1 MRKPMHRSIWIV
13 VALASAV
20 AGAALAHEGATGV
33 VKRRMDEMTAMNNHL
48 KVILRA
54 LRAKKNLDRIPAEA
68 AAIHAIAG
76 NVGALFPAGS
86 GGHPSAAKDR
96 VWQQWPDFEAKAMA
110 LVTASD
116 ELAKTDAGDA
126 KVLRV
131 RAGNLADACDN
142 CHKDYR
148 MTDHH

>member
-1 MRKPMHRSIWIV
+1 MQKLVAIA
-13 VALASAV
+13 VALASAM

-33 VKRRMDEMTAMNNHL
+33 VKQRMDEMTRMNNHL
-48 KVILRA
+48 KVILRS

-76 NVGALFPAGS
+76 HVGALFPSGS
-86 GGHPSAAKDR
+86 GGHPSAAKDL
-96 VWQQWPDFEAKAMA
+96 VWQQWPDFEAKAKA
-110 LVTASD
+110 LVDASD
-116 ELAKTDAGDA
+116 DLARTDAADS
-126 KVLRV
+126 KTLRA